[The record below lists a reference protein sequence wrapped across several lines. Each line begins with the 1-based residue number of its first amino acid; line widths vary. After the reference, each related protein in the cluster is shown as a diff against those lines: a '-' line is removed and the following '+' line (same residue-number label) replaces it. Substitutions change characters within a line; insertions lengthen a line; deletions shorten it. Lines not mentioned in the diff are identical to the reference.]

1 MEILTCKENI
11 MNEVNKIL
19 EEYQGNESI
28 HKEKLETIQTSLK
41 HEELLNAK
49 LMDEI
54 KEKDKLLLLNEK
66 KFIDYESMI
75 NKIQDEANK
84 EQSNKERHDMLR
96 IQDKEIHKR
105 DCEIKKLQNKISF
118 LEEKVSMAK
127 TNTISPIINENEMPA
142 SPDGSIHSEE
152 EIPCLEPE
160 PSDDDSTDKT
170 LPGIKKEEKEEVEVE
185 EEEEDEEEEEEEEE
199 DDEEEEE
206 EEEDDEEAIEVD
218 IITHYKKKYY
228 IILNESPQFIYAIED
243 GELGEKVGEIKD
255 SKKVFYKSY
264 KK

>member
-19 EEYQGNESI
+19 EEYQENELI
-28 HKEKLETIQTSLK
+28 HKKKYETIQKSLK
-41 HEELLNAK
+41 QEELLNSK

-105 DCEIKKLQNKISF
+105 DCEIKKLQNKITF
-118 LEEKVSMAK
+118 LEEKVSMTK
-127 TNTISPIINENEMPA
+127 TNTISPIINDHEMPA

-160 PSDDDSTDKT
+160 PSDDDSADKP
-170 LPGIKKEEKEEVEVE
+170 LPGS
-185 EEEEDEEEEEEEEE
+185 
-199 DDEEEEE
+199 
-206 EEEDDEEAIEVD
+206 
-218 IITHYKKKYY
+218 KKK
-228 IILNESPQFIYAIED
+228 
-243 GELGEKVGEIKD
+243 KW
-255 SKKVFYKSY
+255 
-264 KK
+264 

>member
-11 MNEVNKIL
+11 MNEINNIL
-19 EEYQGNESI
+19 EAYQENENV
-28 HKEKLETIQTSLK
+28 HKEKNETLQKSLK
-41 HEELLNAK
+41 QEELLNVK
-49 LMDEI
+49 LMEEI
-54 KEKDKLLLLNEK
+54 KEKDKLLILNEK

-105 DCEIKKLQNKISF
+105 DCEIKKLQDKISF
-118 LEEKVSMAK
+118 LEEKVSMTK
-127 TNTISPIINENEMPA
+127 TDTISPVINDTEDNHEMPA

-160 PSDDDSTDKT
+160 PSDDDSTDKP
-170 LPGIKKEEKEEVEVE
+170 LPGIKKEDKD
-185 EEEEDEEEEEEEEE
+185 DEEEGDEEKEKEEE
-199 DDEEEEE
+199 DDE
-206 EEEDDEEAIEVD
+206 DAIEVD
-218 IITHYKKKYY
+218 IIKHYKKEYY
-228 IILNESPQFIYAIED
+228 IILNESPQYIYAIED
-243 GELGEKVGEIKD
+243 GELGEQVGEIKD
-255 SKKVFYKSY
+255 NKKVFYKSS

>member
-11 MNEVNKIL
+11 MNEINNIL
-19 EEYQGNESI
+19 EAYQENENV
-28 HKEKLETIQTSLK
+28 HKEKNETLQKSLK
-41 HEELLNAK
+41 QEELLNVK
-49 LMDEI
+49 LMEEI

-105 DCEIKKLQNKISF
+105 DCEIKKLQDKISF
-118 LEEKVSMAK
+118 LEEKVSMTK
-127 TNTISPIINENEMPA
+127 TDTISPVVNDTEGNHEMPS

-152 EIPCLEPE
+152 EIPMLEPE
-160 PSDDDSTDKT
+160 PSDDDSTDK
-170 LPGIKKEEKEEVEVE
+170 PVVKEGDEDVKE
-185 EEEEDEEEEEEEEE
+185 EEEEEGEEEEEEEEKEEEEEEEE
-199 DDEEEEE
+199 DDE
-206 EEEDDEEAIEVD
+206 DAIEVD
-218 IITHYKKKYY
+218 IITHYKKEYY
-228 IILNESPQFIYAIED
+228 IILNESPQYIYAIED

-255 SKKVFYKSY
+255 NKKVFYKSS